1 MIISGSETELGL
13 MNEAGPVVA
22 TSQLADQYFRSVT
35 LMPSSMGYYGLL
47 TSIYTSVLV
56 FGSTAKRK
64 LNDGH
69 IVMLDIRAR
78 YRGFSQ
84 NN

>member
-1 MIISGSETELGL
+1 MIIVKSETELGL
-13 MNEAGPVVA
+13 MNEAEPVVA
-22 TSQLADQYFRSVT
+22 TSQLADQYLRSVT
-35 LMPSSMGYYGLL
+35 LAPSNIDYHGLL

-69 IVMLDIRAR
+69 IVMLDIRAK